1 MKVTLTPEEAEKYF
15 YNAMCNGLL
24 HIHNYDV
31 ELTFSSD
38 EYKQALSVLRDT
50 NQTTCYE
57 DVLMQ
62 MLRMGHSLTLEDTEG
77 VVHQHSV
84 TMKDVHE
91 RVQDTPI
98 EHLSD
103 MYYEQDDLDTADA
116 ILQTV
121 FFKTIIFS

>member
-1 MKVTLTPEEAEKYF
+1 MKVILTPEEAEKYF
-15 YNAMCNGLL
+15 FNAMCNGLRY
-24 HIHNYDV
+24 IENYDV
-31 ELTFSSD
+31 KLTFNSD
-38 EYKQALSVLRDT
+38 EYKQAKSVLKDT

-62 MLRMGHSLTLEDTEG
+62 MLRMGCSLILEDTEG
-77 VVHQHSV
+77 VVHKHTI

-98 EHLSD
+98 NHLSD
-103 MYYEQDDLDTADA
+103 MYYEWDDADTADV

-121 FFKTIIFS
+121 FFKTIIFG